1 MPLNPGLL
9 TSSSGA
15 IAVKVENAN
24 GVIINPETGFPIT
37 PYDSIVIT
45 YTDSTKATI
54 STVQYK
60 LSGVTVNTITLTQT
74 STTDTYT
81 LT

>member
-1 MPLNPGLL
+1 MLTPG
-9 TSSSGA
+9 TGTGGGA
-15 IAVKVENAN
+15 VQIENAN
-24 GVIINPETGFPIT
+24 GVIINPETGFPIK
-37 PYDSIVIT
+37 PYNSIVIT

-60 LSGVTVNTITLTQT
+60 LSGTTVNTITLTQA